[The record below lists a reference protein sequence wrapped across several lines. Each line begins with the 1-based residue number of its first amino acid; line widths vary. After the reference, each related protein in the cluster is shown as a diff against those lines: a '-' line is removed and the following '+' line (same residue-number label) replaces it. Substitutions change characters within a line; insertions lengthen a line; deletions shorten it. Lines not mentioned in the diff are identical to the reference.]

1 MTQLNQTT
9 RNKQGMDYKVG
20 KYHPPKEYQFKKGES
35 GNPAGRIK
43 GTRNFKTIFKEAAKE
58 VAKALRLG
66 KKPNIVQIELV
77 KRGIKQGLGGSYP
90 FYKDFMD
97 RLYGQPTQPLEHSGE
112 IKEIIELDEKKFR
125 DIARREAGL
134 SQKGGQK

>member
-9 RNKQGMDYKVG
+9 GNKQEKVG

-43 GTRNFKTIFKEAAKE
+43 GTRNFKTIFEEAAKE
-58 VAKALRLG
+58 VAEALRLG
-66 KKPNIVQIELV
+66 KKPDAVQIELV